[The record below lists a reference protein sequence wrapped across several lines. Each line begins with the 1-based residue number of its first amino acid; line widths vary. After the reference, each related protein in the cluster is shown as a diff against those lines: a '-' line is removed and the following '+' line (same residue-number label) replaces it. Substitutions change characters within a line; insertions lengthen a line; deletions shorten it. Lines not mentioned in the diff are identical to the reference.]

1 MIVEV
6 VKALLMNAAAVNAVA
21 VCDET
26 QGGGV
31 PIDPLI
37 QDTGLQGK
45 GVMVYEEAKIQYAA
59 LLRAFQDKTGI
70 WPDPKVGEGIAGV
83 GDLTALLP
91 KVLSLLQSLPAG
103 TPLASLGDVVNLLG
117 KLLPAAPSPAPAA
130 KAGAPAK
137 APPPPGSEL
146 KS

>member
-70 WPDPKVGEGIAGV
+70 WPDPKVDEGLAGV
-83 GDLTALLP
+83 GNVASLLP

-103 TPLASLGDVVNLLG
+103 TPLSSLGDVVNLLG
-117 KLLPAAPSPAPAA
+117 KLVPAAPSPAPAA
-130 KAGAPAK
+130 AAPGKASS
-137 APPPPGSEL
+137 PPGSEL